1 MAYSLNDLYYGLRLV
16 MRANGLLIGLLLGG
30 AILIFPRATLSA
42 AGVAPDAALWPGRM
56 AGALLVA
63 LGLNLLIAAQ
73 ERIVSS
79 ASMVSMAVANAL
91 AAIVLLLAYLNQEF
105 SGLDRLGQIGLVLIF
120 LLCLVSAV
128 VPLRYLRT
136 DYAIL

>member
-42 AGVAPDAALWPGRM
+42 AGVSPEAVLWPGRM

-79 ASMVSMAVANAL
+79 AGMVSMVVANAL

-105 SGLDRLGQIGLVLIF
+105 SGLDRLGQVGLVLIF
-120 LLCLVSAV
+120 ILCLISAV

-136 DYAIL
+136 EYTML

>member
-42 AGVAPDAALWPGRM
+42 AGVSPEAALWPGRM

-79 ASMVSMAVANAL
+79 AGMVSMVVANAL

-105 SGLDRLGQIGLVLIF
+105 SGLDRLGQVGLVLIF
-120 LLCLVSAV
+120 ILCLISAV

-136 DYAIL
+136 EYTML

>member
-136 DYAIL
+136 DYVVL

>member
-42 AGVAPDAALWPGRM
+42 AGVAPGAALWPGRM

-136 DYAIL
+136 DYVVL